1 MLKTPSIT
9 ALRAYN
15 SQTVKQ
21 NVFILSTLDKHD
33 KVHCLAK
40 LKRIL

>member
-21 NVFILSTLDKHD
+21 NVFILSPFDKHD
-33 KVHCLAK
+33 KAQ
-40 LKRIL
+40 ILEKF